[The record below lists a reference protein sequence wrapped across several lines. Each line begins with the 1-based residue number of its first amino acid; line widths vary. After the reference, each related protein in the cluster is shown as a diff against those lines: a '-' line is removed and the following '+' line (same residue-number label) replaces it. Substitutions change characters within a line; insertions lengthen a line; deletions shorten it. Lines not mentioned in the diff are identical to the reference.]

1 MMAVILRI
9 ILLLAPMLLLVM
21 WLRWRMKKDRSE
33 EELDTELFRLR
44 LGLGI
49 LAGVALAAGIGLRI
63 MDDDGGGPRMK
74 YIPPHTVD
82 GVVVPGRYVPED
94 GDEDKTGGSGPD
106 DGGSDDGSAGD
117 DESGGPD

>member
-1 MMAVILRI
+1 MMAVILRLV
-9 ILLLAPMLLLVM
+9 LLLAPMLLLIM

-49 LAGVALAAGIGLRI
+49 LAGVALAAGIGLRLL
-63 MDDDGGGPRMK
+63 DDDGGGPRMK

-94 GDEDKTGGSGPD
+94 EAENPAEDGGVGDEK
-106 DGGSDDGSAGD
+106 
-117 DESGGPD
+117 SGGPD